1 MLCSSSQITS
11 DHCNQF
17 CKWHLFCIFQILTPD
32 TFPVAEAVTQGNL
45 VTTQTHTFN
54 GSFPGL
60 PRWASTTKVKP
71 IWILLKQA
79 TVSGSG
85 IHWAICKSA
94 PSSRQITTPA
104 PHHWVFYRPDAL
116 PAAQPTVSK
125 HLVTSNVQYIY
136 LLICSKTV
144 RVEIAVSQRHYS
156 QHEKLRR
163 WSDEAA
169 TVVWRHSKSS
179 WQQCMQLWDEK
190 KNPKNNSIHF
200 YNNAT

>member
-1 MLCSSSQITS
+1 MALFQDYPGSQHGFWVVKLCSSI
-11 DHCNQF
+11 
-17 CKWHLFCIFQILTPD
+17 IF
-32 TFPVAEAVTQGNL
+32 
-45 VTTQTHTFN
+45 
-54 GSFPGL
+54 L
-60 PRWASTTKVKP
+60 PRWAGTTKVKP

-85 IHWAICKSA
+85 IHWDICKSA

-136 LLICSKTV
+136 LLICPKTV

-163 WSDEAA
+163 WSDKAA
-169 TVVWRHSKSS
+169 KVVWRHSKSS

-190 KNPKNNSIHF
+190 KNPKNNSIHI
-200 YNNAT
+200 YNDAT